1 MVPSRIASTSGIASW
16 FSSMPGTREGSEN
29 DSLSTKITVLSSRYS
44 ERVSFIASAASAY
57 RAATSRIVSSL

>member
-1 MVPSRIASTSGIASW
+1 
-16 FSSMPGTREGSEN
+16 MPGTREGSEN